1 MKRFRDY
8 ITESTKPKYEELLNQ
23 AKHHAGEEQKTS
35 DVAGVYTPGAR
46 RDVTAHEPTDHSHEK
61 MKVIGLIAQHYPNKL
76 SHAMSA
82 INRHVSGD

>member
-8 ITESTKPKYEELLNQ
+8 ITESTKPKYEDLLNQ
-23 AKHHAGEEQKTS
+23 AKHHARQEQYTS
-35 DVAGVYTPGAR
+35 DAAGVYTPGAR
-46 RDVTAHEPTDHSHEK
+46 RDVTAREPTDHSHEK
-61 MKVIGLIAQHYPNKL
+61 MKVIDKIAQHYPDKL